1 MSNVVKLIDEAI
13 EILEKLDKEYIE
25 VYSSHDISNGKKFE
39 IYQLLVDLRER
50 LSAARI
56 LAAKTCR

>member
-1 MSNVVKLIDEAI
+1 MSNIVKLIDEAI
-13 EILEKLDKEYIE
+13 EILDKLDKEYIE
-25 VYSSHDISNGKKFE
+25 VYSSRDISSGKKFE
-39 IYQLLVDLRER
+39 IYQLLVDLREK